1 MRIGVPRQT
10 QRGETRVALT
20 PESVAKLA
28 QRGVEVVVQRGA
40 GERACFFDD
49 EYETA
54 GASLVAEAGPLWREA
69 DVVVVVA
76 PPEPDDA
83 AQLRQGAC
91 LLGMLDPARNADLL
105 RALLAQRATA
115 FAFEA
120 MPRITRAQ
128 PMDALSS
135 MSTVAGYRAALLAA
149 QACPRFFPMLMT
161 AAGTITP
168 ARVLVVGAGVAG
180 LQAIA
185 TCRRLGA
192 NVEGYDIRDAA
203 KEQIRSLGA
212 RVVEL
217 PLDVEEAETKAG
229 YARALSEE
237 QLARQR
243 ELLAKHVAQ
252 AECLITTAL
261 APGKPAPKI
270 VTEQMVRAM
279 SAGAVVVDLAAPAGG
294 NCELTEPGDR
304 RVVEGVTILGPT
316 NLPAELPRDASTLYS
331 RNALAFIELLVAD
344 DGSLR
349 VNMEDEVVRG
359 AAVTHDGQATHELAR
374 TALGVEE
381 GAQA

>member
-1 MRIGVPRQT
+1 MRICVPKQT
-10 QRGETRVALT
+10 DNGETRVALT
-20 PESVAKLA
+20 PESVRKLT
-28 QRGVEVVVQRGA
+28 QRSVEVVVQHGA
-40 GERACFFDD
+40 GQRAYFSDA
-49 EYETA
+49 EYEDA
-54 GASLVAEAGPLWREA
+54 GALLVDDAAGLWREA

-76 PPEPDDA
+76 PPEPDEA

-91 LLGMLDPARNADLL
+91 LLGMLDPARNAPLL
-105 RALLAQRATA
+105 QALLARRATA

-149 QACPRFFPMLMT
+149 QCCPRFFPMLMT
-161 AAGTITP
+161 AAGTITA
-168 ARVLVVGAGVAG
+168 ARVLVIGAGVAG
-180 LQAIA
+180 LQALA

-192 NVEGYDIRDAA
+192 TVEGYDIRDAA
-203 KEQIRSLGA
+203 KEQIRSVGA

-217 PLDVEEAETKAG
+217 PLDVQEAETAGG
-229 YARALSEE
+229 YAKALTEE
-237 QLARQR
+237 QLAKQR

-252 AECLITTAL
+252 ADCLITTAL

-279 SAGAVVVDLAAPAGG
+279 TAGAVVVDLAAPAGG

-304 RVVEGVTILGPT
+304 RIVEGVTILGPT

-331 RNALAFIELLVAD
+331 RNALAFLELLVAE

-349 VNMEDEVVRG
+349 VDMEDEVVRG